1 MNDLSN
7 VILLSMCLPIT
18 AAAWPGPL
26 VHHQPAPWP
35 AATRDGLQAL
45 ASQMVTAGF
54 PWAGNEL
61 EQTSRCSWGGWGCH
75 DAGGRRA
82 RTWQNTRIYEVT
94 SEELEGRT
102 SCEGSEMRLRSD
114 RVEWGAGNGVG
125 LHEWS
130 SAEGD
135 EWWQRLWW
143 LLKAPQDQM
152 ITLHKL
158 FLKQS

>member
-1 MNDLSN
+1 
-7 VILLSMCLPIT
+7 MCLPIT

-54 PWAGNEL
+54 PWAGNEP

-94 SEELEGRT
+94 SEEPEGRT
-102 SCEGSEMRLRSD
+102 SCEGSEMRKKCWS
-114 RVEWGAGNGVG
+114 WGVT
-125 LHEWS
+125 ES
-130 SAEGD
+130 SEEQEMVLDFMSEA
-135 EWWQRLWW
+135 
-143 LLKAPQDQM
+143 LLKATSDDSVCDGC
-152 ITLHKL
+152 LKL
-158 FLKQS
+158 LRIKWSLYISCSWSKAKV